1 MQQPHRKCG
10 AVRNSQAEF
19 GELQAKKN
27 GALKAPFYILYKQQ
41 RYGLSA
47 TSHRYWRDHA
57 TLYLV

>member
-10 AVRNSQAEF
+10 AVRNSQADL

-41 RYGLSA
+41 RYGQSV
-47 TSHRYWRDHA
+47 SD
-57 TLYLV
+57 